1 VCQHGTKV
9 ELSFPEADA
18 APNGLMD
25 EPKDENESPSQELLA
40 SPQRRIRPG
49 SKQALAALKTP
60 KTPKV
65 NLDVIDIF
73 DELRVVPLV
82 SQKSMTEW
90 LLRQDVWLRD
100 CPDFD
105 YFLAQPWGKVG
116 IQFASDKARME
127 FKELRRNAP
136 HNVDDVEEMLEVLA
150 KCCPELKHCLKQQL
164 EREYSMDLTKAAE
177 SPTRRQQQQQQQQ
190 QQQHQQQPQRGST
203 SCAPRRGNKSTK
215 PLITPSPPSSKRHVD
230 PTSFDGIDRSSPW
243 SIVMS

>member
-1 VCQHGTKV
+1 
-9 ELSFPEADA
+9 
-18 APNGLMD
+18 
-25 EPKDENESPSQELLA
+25 
-40 SPQRRIRPG
+40 
-49 SKQALAALKTP
+49 
-60 KTPKV
+60 V

-82 SQKSMTEW
+82 SQKSSTEW

-150 KCCPELKHCLKQQL
+150 KCCPELKHCMKQQL

-177 SPTRRQQQQQQQQ
+177 SPTRQRQRQPL
-190 QQQHQQQPQRGST
+190 PQRRSST
-203 SCAPRRGNKSTK
+203 SCAPPRGKKSMK